1 MSRRFDE
8 FLYSSRN
15 IGGCLLALVGLGLH
29 FSGLIPGLQWLPI
42 TAGLY
47 LIAVLLVPGEK
58 TVGLNLDQASNLA
71 DVRKALD
78 QLLSSIKGAVPPDIY
93 ARVASIQASILVTL
107 GNGNGSGSG
116 ATNSMVSDPSV
127 YLIRQTALS
136 YLPEALNGYLALPS
150 MYRDRSLAGRK
161 SAHDTLLDQL
171 NLMDQKMHEVAEAM
185 VAHDTDRLEAHG
197 RFLAEKFGGSSL
209 DLGSRPA
216 LASGPAAGSGA
227 SGFANPDPGA
237 DDAPTARPSRR

>member
-1 MSRRFDE
+1 VSRRAGQY
-8 FLYSSRN
+8 LYSWKN
-15 IGGCLLALVGLGLH
+15 IAGCVLALVGLGLH
-29 FSGLIPGLQWLPI
+29 FSGLIDGPQWLPI
-42 TAGLY
+42 TAALY
-47 LIAVLLVPGEK
+47 LIGALLVPGEK
-58 TVGLNLDQASNLA
+58 QVGLDLDQATSLS

-78 QLLSSIKGAVPPDIY
+78 NLLGSIQGRVPSDIY

-107 GNGNGSGSG
+107 GNGNGSGNG
-116 ATNSMVSDPSV
+116 AANSMVADPNV

-171 NLMDQKMHEVAEAM
+171 NLMDQKMHEVADAM
-185 VAHDTDRLEAHG
+185 VAHDADRLEAHG

-209 DLGSRPA
+209 DLGSGA
-216 LASGPAAGSGA
+216 AAS
-227 SGFANPDPGA
+227 PDTGA
-237 DDAPTARPSRR
+237 DDAPSARSARS